1 MIRRVI
7 FIRHGETTGD
17 VEGRFGGTYDDALSV
32 TGERQ
37 VAALV
42 EELAGAGIGRVLS
55 SPLQRARQTAEAL
68 AQRVGCPVEVRENL
82 RERNQYGAL
91 SGMVK
96 AEAAARFP
104 AEVAALKD
112 RLFTMPGAESYGD
125 FVTRVREEIQ
135 RVIDGK
141 DDCVAV
147 VWHGGGMRVL
157 FREILQL
164 GELREVGDCAWVE
177 VVISG
182 AAKDVGKMLR
192 MERE

>member
-1 MIRRVI
+1 M
-7 FIRHGETTGD
+7 
-17 VEGRFGGTYDDALSV
+17 
-32 TGERQ
+32 
-37 VAALV
+37 
-42 EELAGAGIGRVLS
+42 
-55 SPLQRARQTAEAL
+55 
-68 AQRVGCPVEVRENL
+68 EVRENL

-177 VVISG
+177 VLVSG